1 MQWAVRKVNSLQKEN
16 HSDEEVL
23 DFKLKAT
30 TKFYKYFITKP
41 KKLLESF
48 PVEESP
54 DTWKAP
60 RKVNLNYLL
69 NCLILMRNYNFFQPP
84 KLIQQDEND
93 VDQSKVIKC
102 MTEFYEK
109 RHKIVGTEEAIVS
122 SHRTII
128 FFTCENKEQNLR
140 PDHV

>member
-16 HSDEEVL
+16 HSDEEAS

-41 KKLLESF
+41 KKLLENF

-60 RKVNLNYLL
+60 RKVSR
-69 NCLILMRNYNFFQPP
+69 NCLKNFFGGLA
-84 KLIQQDEND
+84 K
-93 VDQSKVIKC
+93 
-102 MTEFYEK
+102 
-109 RHKIVGTEEAIVS
+109 
-122 SHRTII
+122 
-128 FFTCENKEQNLR
+128 
-140 PDHV
+140 

>member
-1 MQWAVRKVNSLQKEN
+1 MKFVDFASLLLITLLIDHCLQWAVRKVNSLQKEN

-60 RKVNLNYLL
+60 RKVNLNY
-69 NCLILMRNYNFFQPP
+69 ILPI
-84 KLIQQDEND
+84 KLPYFN
-93 VDQSKVIKC
+93 
-102 MTEFYEK
+102 EK
-109 RHKIVGTEEAIVS
+109 
-122 SHRTII
+122 
-128 FFTCENKEQNLR
+128 L
-140 PDHV
+140 